1 MRAMKV
7 KHLIKHLA
15 HIPADAEVAFIDK
28 YGYKHYLDTVVGF
41 YGGENAE
48 MHVFEDTGED
58 E

>member
-1 MRAMKV
+1 MKL
-7 KHLIKHLA
+7 KQLIKHLA
-15 HIPADAEVAFIDK
+15 HVPADVEVAFIDK

-48 MHVFEDTGED
+48 MHLFEDTGED